1 MVPFPAPFTTD
12 KMAPIQT
19 FSHSAI
25 SSYQSCP
32 KSYQF
37 KYIQKLPEAFT
48 SIELHMGRQVHE
60 ALRWG
65 YEKKSQGVD
74 PDIREALDVYRQKF
88 YQSQTSRIRVI
99 KSGLTQD
106 DYFYQGKELL
116 EHFFNRRLLQDTSE
130 TLALEQSFTIS
141 LDNEFSYRGVIDRLA
156 RLESGVIRVIDF
168 KTGRAG
174 RPLENLQLPSY
185 ALYVFDQYDAAT
197 IELCIENLKE
207 ERTVAEAF
215 EKKEAAGVREDLLK
229 EIGEICRAEELLPQP
244 SILCQWCGYQNV
256 CPRPHESVSLLN
268 LDLTPESPAA
278 DEAEVSCPEC
288 GSPLKERSG
297 KYGPFLGCSNY
308 PNCRY
313 TLNIDPETKKPADLK
328 KVEGKDI
335 CPECGGLLKERTGK
349 FGPFI
354 GCSNYPNCR
363 FTRPVE

>member
-1 MVPFPAPFTTD
+1 
-12 KMAPIQT
+12 MASIKT

-25 SSYQSCP
+25 SSFQSCP
-32 KSYQF
+32 KSFQF

-65 YEKKSQGVD
+65 YEQKGKGIA
-74 PDIREALDVYRQKF
+74 PDIQQALEVYRQKF
-88 YQSQTSRIRVI
+88 YQSQTNRIRVI
-99 KSGLTQD
+99 KDGLTQD

-116 EHFFNRRLLQDTSE
+116 ENFYHRRLLPDTSE
-130 TLALEQSFTIS
+130 TLALEKSFTIS
-141 LDNEFSYRGVIDRLA
+141 LGNDFSYRGVIDRLA

-185 ALYVFDQYDAAT
+185 ALYVFDQLDAAA
-197 IELCIENLKE
+197 IELCIEDLKE
-207 ERTVAEAF
+207 ERTIAEAL

-229 EIGEICRAEELLPQP
+229 GIDEICRTQEFLPQP

-256 CPRPHESVSLLN
+256 CPQPHESVSLLS
-268 LDLTPESPAA
+268 LDLTAENPAA
-278 DEAEVSCPEC
+278 AESDVSCPEC

-313 TLNIDPETKKPADLK
+313 TLNIDPETKKPVTTK
-328 KVEGKDI
+328 KAEGKDI
-335 CPECGGLLKERTGK
+335 CPECGSLLKERSGK

-354 GCSNYPNCR
+354 GCTNYPNCR